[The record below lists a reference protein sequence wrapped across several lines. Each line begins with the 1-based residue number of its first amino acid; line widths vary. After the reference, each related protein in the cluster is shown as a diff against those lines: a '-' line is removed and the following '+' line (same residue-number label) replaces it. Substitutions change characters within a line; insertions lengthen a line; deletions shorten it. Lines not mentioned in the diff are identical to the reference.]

1 MHYTFKGWHL
11 LVLHVFKWYLKLVCG
26 VPGQV
31 VVLVIHILMLSCLFL
46 EKTEKEQVTQVK
58 CPHKIKN
65 TPWISFRNN
74 CYTFMITKNRWR
86 ELKSQEAHHL
96 CRNMSKYFV
105 ILQVFMDL
113 DQLEA
118 DEC

>member
-1 MHYTFKGWHL
+1 MSSF
-11 LVLHVFKWYLKLVCG
+11 
-26 VPGQV
+26 
-31 VVLVIHILMLSCLFL
+31 LFL
-46 EKTEKEQVTQVK
+46 ERTEEEQVTQLK

-96 CRNMSKYFV
+96 CKKMSKYFV

-113 DQLEA
+113 YQLGGGEF
-118 DEC
+118 